1 MNPLCRCLLL
11 AAAVNAA
18 VPVFVEDAADKVKA
32 GFKTRSSRTMVDTIV
47 VEWQPADLVMDK
59 QDIDMTQQIVELK
72 SGDGDWVKPGESPT
86 PRRGKYRATF
96 HVVPCKSHSLRFVM
110 KSLDGEE
117 ATYLLP
123 TVIGPASQEQI
134 LDSRFTPEAPN
145 NIIVSTSEDGQV
157 TVSWEPSECATKY
170 EVYGSGGEVNP
181 VISGTTE
188 DTSIV
193 LEGAQSCVTYE
204 IAVTAFTG
212 EEASEEATV
221 DYTIQPT
228 AAEAS
233 KLTLEIAPTRS
244 SVVVSWDGWAT
255 LSCVAD
261 YAVTLCHGDD
271 CSEGVTV
278 PRHQFGGKSTYS
290 SDTDL
295 EECSE
300 YTVHV
305 KPMYEGLDLEAKTVT
320 FRTLPPEMEV
330 MKEELG
336 TVTAETEEENMI
348 HVTWSPVK
356 CATSYQVFQKQN
368 IEGSEWEHLDTATAS
383 SISTKGVPCTEYSY
397 GVKAIIGE
405 LKTDLVEAGSPVEI
419 ALDRSVPYHPPALI
433 DAPSENSLT
442 LTWDHSNCISAY
454 RVKHCVTGSEECVDS
469 QVTVD
474 ETTEHSVTHTIGDLD
489 SCTNYTLSIFATN
502 MGEELSAEDM
512 VISTLYPVSTPPQDM
527 TADLNTSTGKVEI
540 SFSPVVCASGY
551 KIQRKGE
558 DGEMEAVMDT
568 EDTEVSLPAPQP
580 CETFSLGVSS
590 IVDGVESAVTDLVDV
605 SVLASDEDTSIPE
618 LVIVKTENMTVE
630 FVMNTPSVN
639 NKCEV
644 ESYEIKY
651 ISLDSMSEPEIVIL
665 QPSEEGNLIIE
676 EFPGAADKAMR
687 LEGRIKYGDGV
698 TSPWVTS
705 KEPTKIDPTDPESG
719 SIVVP
724 IVIGILVAVVVLLAA
739 IFVVFKRRKSQRK
752 YDTESAKNEEETK
765 QLKESH

>member
-1 MNPLCRCLLL
+1 MNPLCSCLLL

-18 VPVFVEDAADKVKA
+18 VPVFVDDAADKVKA

-96 HVVPCKSHSLRFVM
+96 NVVPCKSHSLRFVM

-117 ATYLLP
+117 ATYELP
-123 TVIGPASQEQI
+123 TVIGPATQEQI
-134 LDSRFTPEAPN
+134 LDSRFTPEAPS
-145 NIIVSTSEDGQV
+145 NIIVSTSEEGQM
-157 TVSWEPSECATKY
+157 TVSWSPSDCATMY
-170 EVYGSGGEVNP
+170 EVYGTGGE
-181 VISGTTE
+181 VISGTTQ

-193 LEGAQSCVTYE
+193 LDGVQSCVTYE
-204 IAVTAFTG
+204 IAVTAFNG
-212 EEASEEATV
+212 EIGSDEALIDFKTDPEKSLTEAMSLS
-221 DYTIQPT
+221 ISP
-228 AAEAS
+228 S
-233 KLTLEIAPTRS
+233 RS

-255 LSCVAD
+255 LSCVGD

-271 CSEGVTV
+271 CSDGVTV
-278 PRHQFGGKSTYS
+278 PRHQFGGKSTYN

-368 IEGSEWEHLDTATAS
+368 IEGSEWEHLDTATSS

-454 RVKHCVTGSEECVDS
+454 RVKHCMTGSEECVDS

-474 ETTEHSVTHTIGDLD
+474 ETTEHSVTHTIEDLN

-512 VISTLYPVSTPPQDM
+512 VISTLYPVSTPPQEM

-551 KIQRKGE
+551 NVQKKGE
-558 DGEMEAVMDT
+558 DGEMEAVMNT

-605 SVLASDEDTSIPE
+605 SVLASDGDTSIPE

-630 FVMNTPSVN
+630 FVMKTPSVN
-639 NKCEV
+639 DKCQV

-665 QPSEEGNLIIE
+665 QPSEEGNLVIE

-705 KEPTKIDPTDPESG
+705 KAPSHLTEEEANSV
-719 SIVVP
+719 VVP
-724 IVIGILVAVVVLLAA
+724 MAVGVLVAVVMLV
-739 IFVVFKRRKSQRK
+739 IIVFFIINRKKGDRK
-752 YDTESAKNEEETK
+752 FPYQHTPYHPAPT
-765 QLKESH
+765 

>member
-1 MNPLCRCLLL
+1 
-11 AAAVNAA
+11 
-18 VPVFVEDAADKVKA
+18 
-32 GFKTRSSRTMVDTIV
+32 
-47 VEWQPADLVMDK
+47 
-59 QDIDMTQQIVELK
+59 
-72 SGDGDWVKPGESPT
+72 
-86 PRRGKYRATF
+86 
-96 HVVPCKSHSLRFVM
+96 
-110 KSLDGEE
+110 
-117 ATYLLP
+117 
-123 TVIGPASQEQI
+123 
-134 LDSRFTPEAPN
+134 
-145 NIIVSTSEDGQV
+145 
-157 TVSWEPSECATKY
+157 
-170 EVYGSGGEVNP
+170 
-181 VISGTTE
+181 
-188 DTSIV
+188 
-193 LEGAQSCVTYE
+193 
-204 IAVTAFTG
+204 
-212 EEASEEATV
+212 
-221 DYTIQPT
+221 
-228 AAEAS
+228 
-233 KLTLEIAPTRS
+233 
-244 SVVVSWDGWAT
+244 
-255 LSCVAD
+255 
-261 YAVTLCHGDD
+261 
-271 CSEGVTV
+271 
-278 PRHQFGGKSTYS
+278 
-290 SDTDL
+290 
-295 EECSE
+295 
-300 YTVHV
+300 
-305 KPMYEGLDLEAKTVT
+305 MYEGLDLEAKTVT

-368 IEGSEWEHLDTATAS
+368 IEGSEWEHLDTVNSTS
-383 SISTKGVPCTEYSY
+383 VSTKGVPCTEYSY

-474 ETTEHSVTHTIGDLD
+474 ETTEHSVTHTIEDLD

-512 VISTLYPVSTPPQDM
+512 VISTLYPVSTPPQEM

-551 KIQRKGE
+551 NVQKKG
-558 DGEMEAVMDT
+558 
-568 EDTEVSLPAPQP
+568 
-580 CETFSLGVSS
+580 
-590 IVDGVESAVTDLVDV
+590 VDGVESAVTDLVDV
-605 SVLASDEDTSIPE
+605 SVLASDGDTSIPE

-630 FVMNTPSVN
+630 FVMKTPSVN
-639 NKCEV
+639 DKCQV

-665 QPSEEGNLIIE
+665 QPSEEGNLVIE

-719 SIVVP
+719 SLVVP
-724 IVIGILVAVVVLLAA
+724 IVIGILVALVVLLAA

-765 QLKESH
+765 QLKE